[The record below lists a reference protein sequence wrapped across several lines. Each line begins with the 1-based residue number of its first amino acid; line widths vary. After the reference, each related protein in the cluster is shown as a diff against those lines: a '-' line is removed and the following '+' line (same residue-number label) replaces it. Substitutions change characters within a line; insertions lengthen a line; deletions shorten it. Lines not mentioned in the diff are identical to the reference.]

1 MLRIGLFLV
10 MTSLL
15 AAPVQA
21 DVVYKWIDRAGQVH
35 YTDLPPDQPD
45 ARLLEVIEK
54 ERVVYSEDGEIES
67 VSPSAGTS
75 ASGGSQGTSASGFEP
90 ASRDTT
96 RTVER
101 DLQQARSEQCKLA
114 QQRYKTYIESLRLY
128 KEGPDGKREYL
139 TESEL
144 SAARL
149 EAKQAVDAYC
159 KE

>member
-1 MLRIGLFLV
+1 MLRIGLLLV
-10 MTSLL
+10 MTSLV

-21 DVVYKWIDRAGQVH
+21 DVVYKWIDRSGQVH

-45 ARLLEVIEK
+45 ARLLEVIER
-54 ERVVYSEDGEIES
+54 ERVVFSEDGEVES
-67 VSPSAGTS
+67 VAPPSDNSDAANSPRTS
-75 ASGGSQGTSASGFEP
+75 ANGFEP

-96 RTVER
+96 RAVER

-144 SAARL
+144 GAARL

>member
-1 MLRIGLFLV
+1 MLRLGLLLV
-10 MTSLL
+10 MTSLV
-15 AAPVQA
+15 AAPALA
-21 DVVYKWIDRAGQVH
+21 DVVYKWIDRSGQVH

-45 ARLLEVIEK
+45 ARLLEVIERA
-54 ERVVYSEDGEIES
+54 RVVFSEDGEVES
-67 VSPSAGTS
+67 VAPPSATSGTKNSPETS
-75 ASGGSQGTSASGFEP
+75 ANGFEP
-90 ASRDTT
+90 ASRNTT
-96 RTVER
+96 QAVER

-139 TESEL
+139 TENEL

>member
-1 MLRIGLFLV
+1 MLRLGLLLV

-15 AAPVQA
+15 AAPAQA
-21 DVVYKWIDRAGQVH
+21 DFVYKWIDRSGQVH

-45 ARLLEVIEK
+45 ARLLEVIERA
-54 ERVVYSEDGEIES
+54 RVVFSEDGEVES
-67 VSPSAGTS
+67 VAPPSDTPDTTNSSGTS
-75 ASGGSQGTSASGFEP
+75 ANGFEP